1 MVLGKFWSLSQ
12 EKQSGVLDKSRDFL
26 GQFNSNVSCCSLKVP
41 ISMDVKSAIQTIP
54 GLISST
60 PEAIRSFEIWWDG
73 KNKQLK
79 YVLSAQNKL
88 DLANYKISFQN
99 VYPNVSFVSQQETTP
114 EWFSTKE
121 SSYEIFDVSLHHG
134 HYSTMLDTATNQQ
147 YQLITNISNSLQ
159 LYDNAW
165 IQFVFAPYN
174 FISYLRNHQRR
185 LDSRIKYVTSKN
197 YRTWIDD
204 ITNQKSYENPE
215 NGLDFYNSYRDL
227 LKDSREK
234 TQDMQI
240 VMSIRGMIQS
250 KDDDDDEGNN
260 NNNNNN
266 RPSLSFEQIKSHH
279 DHLTQYFYSYKSFY
293 NSKYKKAGAPITI
306 NNRTKNNHPRLSM
319 FDLRLIPNPKKFMV
333 PSIKNYFE
341 KTLITAEYKTRRP
354 MPYLILNPSEL
365 SLFIHLPNPTT
376 TRNIQTTRN
385 VSLPSKLVNK
395 TGFNLGYFEE
405 SRKISYGTQC
415 NLVDE
420 QSAIISPIDFS
431 RHIYCV
437 GGTGSGKT
445 SLIRVIAKHLEES
458 NLNGTFLNSFIYLD
472 PKGEDS
478 EKFIQQCNDNSMKSD
493 MIHYL
498 EPLDTGFSINPL
510 ELPKYSQGKR
520 DETVSRYVG
529 YFLEMVKEWYGQ
541 QQTFVQME
549 RIFRVLLF
557 YMYYKNDAP
566 TFIDMYD
573 IIIQLQDEGE
583 KYLQIMFKALGM
595 PGDEIKQALSSIA
608 SLKPDSFV
616 PLLNRVEQFATD
628 PILKKVFCQRHGTV
642 SFEELIQPGHY
653 TIVRISTLNLAHHIQ
668 PLAIQAFV
676 IKLWFTILER
686 ASHTKE
692 DQRNQVVLALDEF
705 QIVKDLQILPLI
717 LSQARSYRLGLL
729 LAHQTM
735 AQIDDKLLEEIVGN
749 SGTQLAGRIS
759 GKDASRL
766 GSIWD
771 PKFSKELTQQ
781 MASQEDFHWTYKMR
795 AAAGQEQPTPI
806 QFWLPLPPEMP
817 NTDEQMKQFIAS
829 QKAKYH
835 TVEQSTS
842 ILSEAQTESIK
853 WMRYITVPLPEHMQW
868 QIMLVL
874 HQNNSEPLQLG
885 QITEKLKAD
894 QRDDVSDVL
903 HGMVEKKMLDVEDD
917 DNRNAKYVLSEDTR
931 SKYFTFDSTK
941 IGSADDIPYITEKAV
956 SSYLQKGLF
965 LTIADQTV
973 KKDED
978 RTDLIAY
985 SYETDKAI
993 SVEIESASELGSHP
1007 EAARKNMV
1015 KWKKMG
1021 FAAYHGWSTSDRI
1034 KKILESQIE
1043 KEKRENVLAFV
1054 V

>member
-1 MVLGKFWSLSQ
+1 MDKFWSLSQ
-12 EKQSGVLDKSRDFL
+12 EKQPGSLNKAQIFL
-26 GQFNSNVSCCSLKVP
+26 GQTNSNVSCCSLKVP
-41 ISMDVKSAIQTIP
+41 ISMDAKSAIQSIP
-54 GLISST
+54 ELVSPN
-60 PEAIRSFEIWWDG
+60 PETIRSFEIWWDG

-88 DLANYKISFQN
+88 DLANYKISFHN
-99 VYPNVSFVSQQETTP
+99 VYPNVSFVSQQETIP
-114 EWFSTKE
+114 QWFSPRE
-121 SSYEIFDVSLHHG
+121 SSYEIFDVSLQHG
-134 HYSTMLDTATNQQ
+134 HYSTVLDTTLQQ
-147 YQLITNISNSLQ
+147 NQLITNLSNSIQ
-159 LYDNAW
+159 IHDYVW

-185 LDSRIKYVTSKN
+185 LDTRIKHVTSKK
-197 YRTWIDD
+197 YRTWVDD
-204 ITNQKSYENPE
+204 FTNKKSYENPE
-215 NGLDFYNSYRDL
+215 NGLDFYNNYKDL
-227 LKDSREK
+227 LHDSTKK
-234 TQDMQI
+234 TQDTQI
-240 VMSIRGMIQS
+240 VISVRGLIQTKKQDGDDINS
-250 KDDDDDEGNN
+250 K
-260 NNNNNN
+260 
-266 RPSLSFEQIKSHH
+266 PALSFDQIKSKH
-279 DHLTQYFYSYKSFY
+279 DHLTQYSYNYKSFY
-293 NSKYKKAGAPITI
+293 HTKYKKAGAPITI
-306 NNRTKNNHPRLSM
+306 NNIKKDYPRLSM
-319 FDLRLIPNPKKFMV
+319 FDLRLIPNPKNFMM
-333 PSIKNYFE
+333 PAIKDYFE
-341 KTLITAEYKTRRP
+341 KTLMTAEYKTRKP
-354 MPYLILNPSEL
+354 LPFLILNPNEL
-365 SLFIHLPNPTT
+365 SLFVHLPNPTT

-395 TGFNLGYFEE
+395 KGFNIGYFED
-405 SRKISYGTQC
+405 SRNITTYGTQC
-415 NLVDE
+415 NLVEE

-445 SLIRVIAKHLEES
+445 SLIRVIAKHLETS
-458 NLNGTFLNSFIYLD
+458 NLNGEFPNAFIYLD

-478 EKFIQQCNDNSMKSD
+478 EKFIAQCSEQSIDSD

-510 ELPKYSQGKR
+510 ELPKYSPGNR

-573 IIIQLQDEGE
+573 IIIQLQEEGE

-595 PGDEIKQALSSIA
+595 PGDELKQALSSIA

-642 SFEELIQPGHY
+642 SFEELIEPGHY

-686 ASHTKE
+686 ASKIKE
-692 DQRNQVVLALDEF
+692 EDRNQVILALDEF

-759 GKDASRL
+759 GRDASRL
-766 GSIWD
+766 GNIWD

-795 AAAGQEQPTPI
+795 AASGQEQPTPI

-817 NTDEQMKQFIAS
+817 DSDEKIQKFISS

-835 TVEQSTS
+835 AIEQSTTS
-842 ILSEAQTESIK
+842 LISVAQTESMK
-853 WMRYITVPLPEHMQW
+853 WMRYLTVPLPEQIQW
-868 QIMLVL
+868 QIILML
-874 HQNNSEPLQLG
+874 HQNNKEPLQLG

-894 QRDDVSDVL
+894 QRDDISEIL
-903 HGMVEKKMLDVEDD
+903 HEMVEQKLLEILDE
-917 DNRNAKYVLSEDTR
+917 DNRNAKYILSENTKK
-931 SKYFTFDSTK
+931 KYFTFDSKK
-941 IGSADDIPYITEKAV
+941 IGSADDIPYLTEKAV
-956 SSYLQKGLF
+956 NSYLSKGYF
-965 LTIADQTV
+965 ITIADQSV
-973 KKDED
+973 KKGED

-993 SVEIESASELGSHP
+993 SVEIESAAELASHP

-1015 KWKKMG
+1015 KWPQMG
-1021 FAAYHGWSTSDRI
+1021 FAAYHGWATTDRL
-1034 KKILESQIE
+1034 KEILESQIE
-1043 KEKRENVLAFV
+1043 KEKRKDVLVFV

>member
-1 MVLGKFWSLSQ
+1 LGKFWSLSQ
-12 EKQSGVLDKSRDFL
+12 EKQSGLLDKTRDFL
-26 GQFNSNVSCCSLKVP
+26 GQTNSNVSCCSLKVP
-41 ISMDVKSAIQTIP
+41 ISMDTKSAITTIP
-54 GLISST
+54 ELISPT
-60 PEAIRSFEIWWDG
+60 LKTIRSFEIWWDG

-79 YVLSAQNKL
+79 YILSAQNKL

-99 VYPNVSFVSQQETTP
+99 VYPNVSFVSQQETIP
-114 EWFSTKE
+114 QWFSPKNN
-121 SSYEIFDVSLHHG
+121 SYEIFDVSLQHG
-134 HYSTMLDTATNQQ
+134 HYSTILDTTLQQ
-147 YQLITNISNSLQ
+147 NQLITNISNSIQ
-159 LYDNAW
+159 VHGYAW

-185 LDSRIKYVTSKN
+185 LDTRIKHITSKK
-197 YRTWIDD
+197 YRTWVDD
-204 ITNQKSYENPE
+204 FTNKKSYENPE
-215 NGLDFYNSYRDL
+215 NGLDFYNNYKDL
-227 LKDSREK
+227 LHDSTKK
-234 TQDMQI
+234 TQDTQI
-240 VMSIRGMIQS
+240 VMCIRGLVQTKK
-250 KDDDDDEGNN
+250 KDDDDDKDNSIAYGK
-260 NNNNNN
+260 
-266 RPSLSFEQIKSHH
+266 PTLSFDQIKSKH
-279 DHLTQYFYSYKSFY
+279 DHLTQYSYNYRSFY

-306 NNRTKNNHPRLSM
+306 NNHAKKDYPRLSM
-319 FDLRLIPNPKKFMV
+319 FDLRLIPDPKKYMV
-333 PSIKNYFE
+333 PAIKDYFE
-341 KTLITAEYKTRRP
+341 KTILTAEYRTRKP
-354 MPYLILNPSEL
+354 MPFLILNPNEL
-365 SLFIHLPNPTT
+365 PLFVHLPNPTT

-395 TGFNLGYFEE
+395 RGFNIGYFEE
-405 SRKISYGTQC
+405 SRKISYGIQSS
-415 NLVDE
+415 LVEE

-458 NLNGTFLNSFIYLD
+458 NLNGTFPNSFIYLD

-478 EKFIQQCNDNSMKSD
+478 EKFIVQCSELSMNHE

-510 ELPKYSQGKR
+510 ELPKYSPGKR

-566 TFIDMYD
+566 TFIDMYE

-595 PGDEIKQALSSIA
+595 PGDELKQALSSIA

-642 SFEELIQPGHY
+642 SFEELIKPGHY

-686 ASHTKE
+686 ASKQKE
-692 DQRNQVVLALDEF
+692 EERNQVILALDEF
-705 QIVKDLQILPLI
+705 QIVKDLQILSLI

-766 GSIWD
+766 GNIWD

-795 AAAGQEQPTPI
+795 AASGQEQPTPV
-806 QFWLPLPPEMP
+806 QFWLPDLPVIS
-817 NTDEQMKQFIAS
+817 NSDKQIQQFISS

-835 TVEQSTS
+835 AIEQSTTS
-842 ILSEAQTESIK
+842 LISEAQTESIK
-853 WMRYITVPLPEHMQW
+853 WMKYITVPLPEKIQW
-868 QIMLVL
+868 QIMLML
-874 HQNNSEPLQLG
+874 YQNNEEPLQLG
-885 QITEKLKAD
+885 QITEKLKAT

-903 HGMVEKKMLDVEDD
+903 HDMVEKKMLDVVDE
-917 DNRNAKYVLSEDTR
+917 DNRNAKYILSDNTKK
-931 SKYFTFDSTK
+931 KYFTFDSTK
-941 IGSADDIPYITEKAV
+941 IGTADDIPYLTEKAV
-956 SSYLQKGLF
+956 NSYLSKGYF
-965 LTIADQTV
+965 ITIADQSV
-973 KKDED
+973 KKEED

-993 SVEIESASELGSHP
+993 SVEIESSSELASHP
-1007 EAARKNMV
+1007 EAARKNMI
-1015 KWKKMG
+1015 KWPKMG
-1021 FAAYHGWSTSDRI
+1021 FAAYHGWATINRLKEI
-1034 KKILESQIE
+1034 RESQIE
-1043 KEKRENVLAFV
+1043 EKEKENVLVFV

>member
-1 MVLGKFWSLSQ
+1 
-12 EKQSGVLDKSRDFL
+12 
-26 GQFNSNVSCCSLKVP
+26 
-41 ISMDVKSAIQTIP
+41 
-54 GLISST
+54 
-60 PEAIRSFEIWWDG
+60 
-73 KNKQLK
+73 
-79 YVLSAQNKL
+79 
-88 DLANYKISFQN
+88 
-99 VYPNVSFVSQQETTP
+99 
-114 EWFSTKE
+114 
-121 SSYEIFDVSLHHG
+121 
-134 HYSTMLDTATNQQ
+134 
-147 YQLITNISNSLQ
+147 
-159 LYDNAW
+159 
-165 IQFVFAPYN
+165 
-174 FISYLRNHQRR
+174 
-185 LDSRIKYVTSKN
+185 
-197 YRTWIDD
+197 
-204 ITNQKSYENPE
+204 
-215 NGLDFYNSYRDL
+215 
-227 LKDSREK
+227 REK
-234 TQDMQI
+234 TQDAQI
-240 VMSIRGMIQS
+240 TMSIRGMMQS
-250 KDDDDDEGNN
+250 DDK
-260 NNNNNN
+260 
-266 RPSLSFEQIKSHH
+266 PSISFDQIKSKH
-279 DHLTQYFYSYKSFY
+279 DHLTQYSYNYNSFY
-293 NSKYKKAGAPITI
+293 HPKYKKAGSPITI
-306 NNRTKNNHPRLSM
+306 NHTKKNYPRLSM
-319 FDLRLIPNPKKFMV
+319 FDLRLIPNPKKFMTQ
-333 PSIKNYFE
+333 SIKDYFE
-341 KTLITAEYKTRRP
+341 KTILTAEYKTRKP
-354 MPYLILNPSEL
+354 MPFLILNPNEL
-365 SLFIHLPNPTT
+365 SLFVHLPNPTT

-395 TGFNLGYFEE
+395 TGFNIGYFEE
-405 SRKISYGTQC
+405 SRKISYGIQC

-420 QSAIISPIDFS
+420 QSAIVSPIDFS

-445 SLIRVIAKHLEES
+445 SLIRIIAKHLEEA
-458 NLNGTFLNSFIYLD
+458 NLNGTFPNAFIYLD

-478 EKFIQQCNDNSMKSD
+478 EKFIQQCSNNSMNSD

-510 ELPKYSQGKR
+510 ELPQYSKGKR

-557 YMYYKNDAP
+557 YMYYKNDSP

-595 PGDEIKQALSSIA
+595 PGDELKQALSSVA

-676 IKLWFTILER
+676 IKLWFTVLER
-686 ASHTKE
+686 ASNTNE
-692 DQRNQVVLALDEF
+692 DDRCQVILALDEF

-766 GSIWD
+766 GNIWD

-795 AAAGQEQPTPI
+795 ASPGQEQPTPI
-806 QFWLPLPPEMP
+806 QFWLPLPPEIT
-817 NTDEQMKQFIAS
+817 NTDEQMQQFIAS
-829 QKAKYH
+829 QKRKYH
-835 TVEQSTS
+835 TIEQSTTS
-842 ILSEAQTESIK
+842 ILSESQTESIK
-853 WMRYITVPLPEHMQW
+853 WMRYINVPLPEHMQW

-885 QITEKLKAD
+885 QITEKLKAN

-903 HGMVEKKMLDVEDD
+903 HDMVEKKMLDVANDE
-917 DNRNAKYVLSEDTR
+917 NRNTKYVLSKDTK

-941 IGSADDIPYITEKAV
+941 IGSADDIPYLTKKATE
-956 SSYLQKGLF
+956 SYLEKKYF
-965 LTIADQTV
+965 ITIADQTV

-993 SVEIESASELGSHP
+993 SVEIESASELASHP

-1015 KWKKMG
+1015 KWKDMG
-1021 FAAYHGWSTSDRI
+1021 FAAYHGWSTSERI
-1034 KKILESQIE
+1034 KEILESQIE
-1043 KEKRENVLAFV
+1043 QEKRENVLVFV

>member
-1 MVLGKFWSLSQ
+1 MILGKFWSLSQ
-12 EKQSGVLDKSRDFL
+12 EKQSGLLDKTRDFL
-26 GQFNSNVSCCSLKVP
+26 GQSNANISCCSLKVP

-54 GLISST
+54 GLISSA
-60 PEAIRSFEIWWDG
+60 PEVIRSFEIWWDG
-73 KNKQLK
+73 KNKQLR

-114 EWFSTKE
+114 EWFSPKE
-121 SSYEIFDVSLHHG
+121 TSYEIFDVSLHHG
-134 HYSTMLDTATNQQ
+134 HYSTVLDTGAASQQ
-147 YQLITNISNSLQ
+147 HQLITNISNSVQ

-204 ITNQKSYENPE
+204 ITNTKSYENPE
-215 NGLDFYNSYRDL
+215 NGLDFYNNYKDL

-234 TQDMQI
+234 TQDMQ
-240 VMSIRGMIQS
+240 VAMSIRGLTQS
-250 KDDDDDEGNN
+250 KDDGDD
-260 NNNNNN
+260 NNNN
-266 RPSLSFEQIKSHH
+266 RSSLSFEQIKSRH
-279 DHLTQYFYSYKSFY
+279 DHLTTYSYRYRSFY
-293 NSKYKKAGAPITI
+293 QEKYKKAGAPITI
-306 NNRTKNNHPRLSM
+306 SRHTKKNNPRLSM
-319 FDLRLIPNPKKFMV
+319 FDLRLIPNPKNFMSS
-333 PSIKNYFE
+333 SIKDYFE
-341 KTLITAEYKTRRP
+341 KTMITAEYRTRNP
-354 MPYLILNPSEL
+354 MPYLILNPHEL
-365 SLFIHLPNPTT
+365 PLFVHLPNPTT

-395 TGFNLGYFEE
+395 TGFNIGYFEE

-458 NLNGTFLNSFIYLD
+458 NLNGAFPNSFIYLD

-478 EKFIQQCNDNSMKSD
+478 EKFIQQCSEDSMSND

-510 ELPKYSQGKR
+510 ELPKYSPGKR

-595 PGDEIKQALSSIA
+595 PGDELKQALSSIA
-608 SLKPDSFV
+608 SLKADSFV

-642 SFEELIQPGHY
+642 SFEELIKPGHY
-653 TIVRISTLNLAHHIQ
+653 TIVRISTLNLAHHVQ

-686 ASHTKE
+686 ASQVKE
-692 DQRNQVVLALDEF
+692 DDRNQVVLALDEF

-717 LSQARSYRLGLL
+717 LSQARSYRLGML

-766 GSIWD
+766 GNIWD

-806 QFWLPLPPEMP
+806 QFWLPTPPEMP
-817 NTDEQMKQFIAS
+817 NTDEQMQKFIAS
-829 QKAKYH
+829 QKRKYL
-835 TVEQSTS
+835 TVEDSVS
-842 ILSEAQTESIK
+842 MLSEAQTESIK

-868 QIMLVL
+868 QIMLML
-874 HQNNSEPLQLG
+874 RQNNSEPLQLG

-903 HGMVEKKMLDVEDD
+903 HGMVEKKILDVVDD
-917 DNRNAKYVLSEDTR
+917 ENRNAKYLLADDT
-931 SKYFTFDSTK
+931 KLQYFTFDSTK
-941 IGSADDIPYITEKAV
+941 IGTADDIPYLTEKAV
-956 SSYLQKGLF
+956 NSYLKKGYF
-965 LTIADQTV
+965 LTIADQSV

-993 SVEIESASELGSHP
+993 SVEIESAAEIASHP

-1015 KWKKMG
+1015 KWPDMG
-1021 FAAYHGWSTSDRI
+1021 FAAYHGWATTDRL
-1034 KKILESQIE
+1034 KEILESQIE
-1043 KEKRENVLAFV
+1043 KEKRKDVLVFV

>member
-1 MVLGKFWSLSQ
+1 MGKFWSLSQ
-12 EKQSGVLDKSRDFL
+12 EKQAGSLDRIRNFL
-26 GQFNSNVSCCSLKVP
+26 GQTNATISCCSLKVP

-54 GLISST
+54 GLISSA
-60 PEAIRSFEIWWDG
+60 PEAIRSFEVWWDG
-73 KNKQLK
+73 KQKQLK
-79 YVLSAQNKL
+79 YVLSAQNNL

-99 VYPNVSFVSQQETTP
+99 VYPNVSFVSQQETIP
-114 EWFSTKE
+114 EWFSPH
-121 SSYEIFDVSLHHG
+121 SSYEIFDVSLQHG
-134 HYSTMLDTATNQQ
+134 HYSTVFDTATNQQ
-147 YQLITNISNSLQ
+147 HQLITNISNSIQ

-185 LDSRIKYVTSKN
+185 LNLRIKYVTSKN

-204 ITNQKSYENPE
+204 FTNQKSYENPE
-215 NGLDFYNSYRDL
+215 NGLDFYNNYKDL

-234 TQDMQI
+234 TQDAQI
-240 VMSIRGMIQS
+240 TMSIRGMMQS
-250 KDDDDDEGNN
+250 DDK
-260 NNNNNN
+260 
-266 RPSLSFEQIKSHH
+266 PSISFDQIKSKH
-279 DHLTQYFYSYKSFY
+279 DHLTQYSYNYNSFY
-293 NSKYKKAGAPITI
+293 HPKYKKAGSPITI
-306 NNRTKNNHPRLSM
+306 NHTKKNYPRLSM
-319 FDLRLIPNPKKFMV
+319 FDLRLIPNPKKFMTQ
-333 PSIKNYFE
+333 SIKDYFE
-341 KTLITAEYKTRRP
+341 KTILTAEYKTRKP
-354 MPYLILNPSEL
+354 MPFLILNPNEL
-365 SLFIHLPNPTT
+365 SLFVHLPNPTT

-395 TGFNLGYFEE
+395 TGFNIGYFEE
-405 SRKISYGTQC
+405 SRKISYGIQC

-420 QSAIISPIDFS
+420 QSAIVSPIDFS

-445 SLIRVIAKHLEES
+445 SLIRIIAKHLEEA
-458 NLNGTFLNSFIYLD
+458 NLNGTFPNAFIYLD

-478 EKFIQQCNDNSMKSD
+478 EKFIQQCSNNSMNSD

-510 ELPKYSQGKR
+510 ELPQYSKGKR

-557 YMYYKNDAP
+557 YMYYKNDSP

-595 PGDEIKQALSSIA
+595 PGDELKQALSSVA

-676 IKLWFTILER
+676 IKLWFTVLER
-686 ASHTKE
+686 ASNTNE
-692 DQRNQVVLALDEF
+692 DDRCQVILALDEF

-766 GSIWD
+766 GNIWD

-795 AAAGQEQPTPI
+795 ASPGQEQPTPI
-806 QFWLPLPPEMP
+806 QFWLPLPPEIT
-817 NTDEQMKQFIAS
+817 NTDEQMQQFIAS
-829 QKAKYH
+829 QKRKYH
-835 TVEQSTS
+835 TIEQSTTS
-842 ILSEAQTESIK
+842 ILSESQTESIK
-853 WMRYITVPLPEHMQW
+853 WMRYINVPLPEHMQW

-885 QITEKLKAD
+885 QITEKLKAN

-903 HGMVEKKMLDVEDD
+903 HDMVEKKMLDVANDE
-917 DNRNAKYVLSEDTR
+917 NRNTKYVLSKDTK

-941 IGSADDIPYITEKAV
+941 IGSADDIPYLTKKATE
-956 SSYLQKGLF
+956 SYLEKKYF
-965 LTIADQTV
+965 ITIADQTV

-993 SVEIESASELGSHP
+993 SVEIESASELASHP

-1015 KWKKMG
+1015 KWKDMG
-1021 FAAYHGWSTSDRI
+1021 FAAYHGWSTSERI
-1034 KKILESQIE
+1034 KEILESQIE
-1043 KEKRENVLAFV
+1043 QEKRENVLVFV